1 VKIFVAG
8 DKRRVTEFRNKL
20 NHEITHDDSLIHNK
34 QSLDSF
40 DVIVDFNADERNDV
54 SVYFSLTQNKI
65 LILSAVKKS
74 LANLVHE
81 SGKKV
86 ECAVVGIN
94 ALPTFID
101 RNQMEISFLKKENR
115 SRFETFAKEMKFDF
129 LEVQDRVGMVTPRV
143 ICMIIN
149 EACFTLQEGTASM
162 EDIDKGMKLGTNY
175 PFGPFEW
182 CDRIGIKDVY
192 ETLDAVWND
201 THDPRYKIC
210 PLLKTKYLKT
220 ESFYQRF

>member
-1 VKIFVAG
+1 MKIVVAG
-8 DKRRVTEFRNKL
+8 DERRVSELKKKMKYDFIYDNSVLHKR
-20 NHEITHDDSLIHNK
+20 ESID
-34 QSLDSF
+34 QF
-40 DVIVDFNADERNDV
+40 DVIIDLNADERTE
-54 SVYFSLTQNKI
+54 SSSYFTLPENSL

-74 LANLVHE
+74 LTKMIHE
-81 SGKKV
+81 SGSELKS
-86 ECAVVGIN
+86 AVTGIN

-101 RNQMEISFLKKENR
+101 RSKWEVSFNARK
-115 SRFETFAKEMKFDF
+115 SYDRFEALAKELSIDF
-129 LEVQDRVGMVTPRV
+129 LEVQDRTGMATPRV

-162 EDIDKGMKLGTNY
+162 GDIDKGMKLGTNY

-182 CDRIGIKDVY
+182 SDQIGIKDVY

-210 PLLKTKYLKT
+210 SLLKTKYLKG
-220 ESFYQRF
+220 ESFY